1 MRILPLRSGVKF
13 QEEYHMTRPIQ
24 KVLFIEPRSPR
35 EHIFSRVAIPR
46 LGSLLLGTILQ
57 QQGMEVKVV
66 IEEMSTPNYHTLD
79 FKPDL
84 VCISSISS
92 TAPRAYEIGDS
103 YRQQGLP
110 VVLGGAHPSFLPLEG
125 LEHAD
130 YVVCGEGDEAL
141 PELVKVLSNGGS
153 LADIHNLCY
162 RDGDTIRQNPW
173 RPFLGDLDSLPI
185 PNYNLI
191 HGWSAKKRR
200 GVVSIATSR
209 GCPFNCS
216 FCSVIMMFGRK
227 HRVTSIDRVI
237 EEIRQNGAQARHIFF
252 CDDNFTADRKRTK
265 ELCERIIAEGLKIE
279 WSAQVRVESAKDPE
293 LLDLMAKSGCYIVF
307 VGLESIN
314 PATLKAYNKSQTVE
328 GIKDCVNNFHRF
340 GINVHGMFV
349 FGSEE
354 DHYQVIRD
362 TVKVSRQLDLD
373 SLQYLIL
380 TPIPGTPFYR
390 EMEAQ
395 NRIICRDWSQYDGHH
410 TVFQPRQFTP
420 YELQMETN
428 RAMKKFYSW
437 TSVVKRLIARD
448 LFFAKMKAYGRIILW
463 KATLKRNNYFQ
474 QLQERLYARV
484 QQLRQ
489 WLPQKGRTPR
499 VGIPGDIW
507 NLSTW
512 EKGPRDFLIK
522 FLERLGVEVVQETSQ
537 GKAGS
542 GALPAMQVVQAEIA
556 RLQEQADVILLPL
569 WQGLGEAAQ
578 KIKDLHQEFAKETMA
593 RLLALEF
600 SRESFYNACM
610 ELGLCFNKRMGRI
623 RRIYFQTLAEVGQP
637 V

>member
-1 MRILPLRSGVKF
+1 MA
-13 QEEYHMTRPIQ
+13 RPIR
-24 KVLFIEPRSPR
+24 KMLFIEPRSPR

-57 QQGMEVKVV
+57 QQGIEVKVV
-66 IEEMSTPNYHTLD
+66 VEEISTPDYRTLD
-79 FKPDL
+79 FQPDL
-84 VCISSISS
+84 VGISSISS
-92 TAPRAYEIGDS
+92 TAPRAYELADF
-103 YRQQGLP
+103 YRSQGLP

-130 YVVCGEGDEAL
+130 YVICGEAEEAL
-141 PELVKVLSNGGS
+141 PELIHALENGGN
-153 LADIHNLCY
+153 LTEIKNLCY

-191 HGWSAKKRR
+191 HGWKPQNRK
-200 GVVSIATSR
+200 GIVSIATSR
-209 GCPFNCS
+209 GCPFNCT
-216 FCSVIMMFGRK
+216 FCSVILLFGRK
-227 HRVTSIDRVI
+227 HRVNSIDRVI
-237 EEIRQNGAQARHIFF
+237 EEIRQNGLQSRHIFF
-252 CDDNFTADRKRTK
+252 CDDNFTADRKRAK

-279 WSAQVRVESAKDPE
+279 WSAQVRVECAKDAE

-314 PATLKAYNKSQTVE
+314 PATLKAYNKAQTVE
-328 GIKDCVNNFHRF
+328 GIKDCVVNFHKF
-340 GINVHGMFV
+340 GIKVHGMFV

-362 TVKVSRQLDLD
+362 TVKFSRQLDLD

-380 TPIPGTPFYR
+380 TPVPGTAFYK

-420 YELQMETN
+420 YELQMETT

-448 LFFAKMKAYGRIILW
+448 LFFAKMKAYGRILLW
-463 KATLKRNNYFQ
+463 KSTLKHNKYFR
-474 QLQERLYARV
+474 QLQEQLYARG

-489 WLPQKGRTPR
+489 WLPQKGRSPR

-507 NLSTW
+507 NLCTW
-512 EKGPRDFLIK
+512 EKEPRDFLIK
-522 FLERLGVEVVQETSQ
+522 FLERLGVEVVEATSPE
-537 GKAGS
+537 KAENS
-542 GALPAMQVVQAEIA
+542 PLHVMEQVRAEID
-556 RLQEQADVILLPL
+556 RLQEQADLVLVPL
-569 WQGLGEAAQ
+569 WEGLGEVAQ
-578 KIKDLHQEFAKETMA
+578 KIKDLHQELTTEAVT
-593 RLLALEF
+593 RLLPLEF
-600 SRESFYNACM
+600 SRQSFYNACM
-610 ELGLCFNKRMGRI
+610 ELGLCFTTHLGRI
-623 RRIYFQTLAEVGQP
+623 RRIYFQTLAEVGAP

>member
-1 MRILPLRSGVKF
+1 
-13 QEEYHMTRPIQ
+13 MTRPIQ
-24 KVLFIEPRSPR
+24 KVLFIEPRSPQ
-35 EHIFSRVAIPR
+35 EHIFSLVAIPR

-66 IEEMSTPNYHTLD
+66 IEEMSAPNYRKLD
-79 FKPDL
+79 FQPDL

-92 TAPRAYEIGDS
+92 TAPRTYELADY
-103 YRQQGLP
+103 YRERGLP

-130 YVVCGEGDEAL
+130 YVICGEGDEAL
-141 PELVKVLSNGGS
+141 PELVNALNNGGN
-153 LADIHNLCY
+153 LADIPNLCY
-162 RDGDTIRQNPW
+162 RDGDTIHQNPW

-185 PNYNLI
+185 PDYTLI
-191 HGWSAKKRR
+191 HGWKARNRR

-237 EEIRQNGAQARHIFF
+237 AEIRQNGLQARHIFF
-252 CDDNFTADRKRTK
+252 CDDNFTADRQRTK

-293 LLDLMAKSGCYIVF
+293 LLELMARSGCFVVF

-314 PATLKAYNKSQTVE
+314 PATLKAYNKSQTVQ
-328 GIKDCVNNFHRF
+328 GIKDCVNNFHHY
-340 GINVHGMFV
+340 GIKVHGMFV

-354 DHYQVIRD
+354 DHFQVIRD
-362 TVKVSRQLDLD
+362 TVGFSRQLDLD
-373 SLQYLIL
+373 SLQYLML
-380 TPIPGTPFYR
+380 TPLPGTPFYK

-420 YELQMETN
+420 FELQMETT

-437 TSVVKRLIARD
+437 TSVIKRLIARD
-448 LFFAKMKAYGRIILW
+448 LFFAKMKAFGRILLW
-463 KATLKRNNYFQ
+463 KATLKRNNHFV
-474 QLQERLYARV
+474 QLQEQLYARGN
-484 QQLRQ
+484 QLRQ
-489 WLPQKGRTPR
+489 WLPKKGRLPR
-499 VGIPGDIW
+499 VGIPGDVW
-507 NLSTW
+507 NLCTW

-522 FLERLGVEVVQETSQ
+522 FLERLGVEVVQETSRE
-537 GKAGS
+537 KAES
-542 GALPAMQVVQAEIA
+542 GGLQTLQVVQAEIA
-556 RLQEQADVILLPL
+556 RLQEQSDVILLPL
-569 WQGLGEAAQ
+569 WRGLGEAAQ
-578 KIKDLHQEFAKETMA
+578 KIKDLHQDFSKETMA

-610 ELGLCFNKRMGRI
+610 ELGLCFNNRIGRI
-623 RRIYFQTLAEVGQP
+623 RRIYFQTLAEEGTP

>member
-1 MRILPLRSGVKF
+1 
-13 QEEYHMTRPIQ
+13 MTRPIQ
-24 KVLFIEPRSPR
+24 KVLFIEPRSPQ

-66 IEEMSTPNYHTLD
+66 IEEMSAPNYRKLD
-79 FKPDL
+79 FQPDL

-92 TAPRAYEIGDS
+92 TAPRTYELADY
-103 YRQQGLP
+103 YRERGLP

-130 YVVCGEGDEAL
+130 YVICGEGDEAL
-141 PELVKVLSNGGS
+141 PELVNALINGGN
-153 LADIHNLCY
+153 LADIPNLCY
-162 RDGDTIRQNPW
+162 RDGDTIHQNPW

-185 PNYNLI
+185 PDYTLI
-191 HGWSAKKRR
+191 HGWKPRNRR

-237 EEIRQNGAQARHIFF
+237 AEIRQNGLQARHIFF
-252 CDDNFTADRKRTK
+252 CDDNFTADRQRTK
-265 ELCERIIAEGLKIE
+265 DLCERIIAEGLKIE

-293 LLDLMAKSGCYIVF
+293 LLELMARSGCFVVF

-314 PATLKAYNKSQTVE
+314 PATLKAYNKSQTVQ
-328 GIKDCVNNFHRF
+328 GIKDCVNNFHHY
-340 GINVHGMFV
+340 GIKVHGMFV

-354 DHYQVIRD
+354 DHFQVIRD
-362 TVKVSRQLDLD
+362 TVGFSRQLDLD
-373 SLQYLIL
+373 SLQYLML
-380 TPIPGTPFYR
+380 TPLPGTPFYK

-420 YELQMETN
+420 FELQMETT

-437 TSVVKRLIARD
+437 TSVIKRLIARD
-448 LFFAKMKAYGRIILW
+448 LFFAKMKAFGRILLW
-463 KATLKRNNYFQ
+463 KATLKRNNHFV
-474 QLQERLYARV
+474 QLQEQLYARGN
-484 QQLRQ
+484 QLRQ
-489 WLPQKGRTPR
+489 WLPKKGRLPR
-499 VGIPGDIW
+499 VGIPGDVW
-507 NLSTW
+507 NLCTW

-522 FLERLGVEVVQETSQ
+522 FLERLGVEVVQETSRE
-537 GKAGS
+537 KAESAG
-542 GALPAMQVVQAEIA
+542 LQTLQVVQAEIA
-556 RLQEQADVILLPL
+556 RLQEQSDVILLPL
-569 WQGLGEAAQ
+569 WRGLGEAAQ
-578 KIKDLHQEFAKETMA
+578 KIKDLHQDFSKETMA

-610 ELGLCFNKRMGRI
+610 ELGLCFNNRIGRI
-623 RRIYFQTLAEVGQP
+623 RRIYFQTLAEEGTP

>member
-1 MRILPLRSGVKF
+1 
-13 QEEYHMTRPIQ
+13 MTRPIK

-46 LGSLLLGTILQ
+46 LGAILLGTILQ
-57 QQGMEVKVV
+57 ERGIEAKVV
-66 IEEMSTPNYHTLD
+66 VEELCTPDYATLD
-79 FKPDL
+79 FQPDM
-84 VCISSISS
+84 VGISSISS
-92 TAPRAYEIGDS
+92 TAPRAYELADL
-103 YRQQGLP
+103 YREQGLP
-110 VVLGGAHPSFLPLEG
+110 VVLGGAHSSFLPLEG

-130 YVVCGEGDEAL
+130 YVICGEAEEAL
-141 PELVKVLSNGGS
+141 PELINILENGGN
-153 LADIHNLCY
+153 LADVHNLCY
-162 RDGDTIRQNPW
+162 RDGDTIHQNPW
-173 RPFLGDLDSLPI
+173 RPFVGDLDALPI
-185 PNYNLI
+185 PNYDLI
-191 HGWSAKKRR
+191 HGWDDEKKR
-200 GVVSIATSR
+200 GVVSVATSR

-216 FCSVIMMFGRK
+216 FCSVILLFGRK
-227 HRVTSIDRVI
+227 HRVNSIDRVI
-237 EEIRQNGAQARHIFF
+237 AEIRQNGLQSRHIFF

-293 LLDLMAKSGCYIVF
+293 LLDLMAKSGCYMVF

-328 GIKDCVNNFHRF
+328 GMKECVVNFHKF
-340 GINVHGMFV
+340 GIKVHGMFV

-362 TVKVSRQLDLD
+362 TVKFSRRLDLD

-380 TPIPGTPFYR
+380 TPVPGTPFYK

-437 TSVVKRLIARD
+437 PSVIQRLIARD
-448 LFFAKMKAYGRIILW
+448 LFFAKIKAYGRIILW
-463 KATLKRNNYFQ
+463 RATIRRNKYFQ
-474 QLQERLYARV
+474 QLRDQLYTRG

-489 WLPQKGRTPR
+489 ILPKRGRMPK
-499 VGIPGDIW
+499 VGIPGDVW
-507 NLSTW
+507 NLW
-512 EKGPRDFLIK
+512 ESGPKDFLIK
-522 FLERLGVEVVQETSQ
+522 FLERLGVEVVQETIPE
-537 GKAGS
+537 KAES
-542 GALPAMQVVQAEIA
+542 CPLHIVEVVQDEIT
-556 RLQEQADVILLPL
+556 RLQERSDVILVPL
-569 WQGLGEAAQ
+569 WEGLGEAAQ
-578 KIKDLHQEFAKETMA
+578 KVNELRQAFTKEAMA
-593 RLLALEF
+593 RLLPMEF
-600 SRESFYNACM
+600 SRKSFYNACM
-610 ELGLCFNKRMGRI
+610 ELGLCFHERLDLI
-623 RRIYFQTLAEVGQP
+623 RQVYFQTLDEVGAP